1 MTDNELMALV
11 KHFQRAEATERDI
24 CLNIA
29 QRVADGPNKVTLLKL
44 AAEEARHYAKW
55 KQHTGVDVKPF
66 RSQVWFYTAVAAL
79 LGYTFAI
86 KQMEARLN
94 RFQNEKNTALLV
106 EKFPEMIE
114 INAVADAYEA
124 EIIGNLDEKR
134 LRYVSSIVLGLND
147 ALVEFTGSL
156 AGYTFAMQ
164 SNQFIAMAGL
174 ITGISASLSMAS
186 SEYLSTRAE
195 NGKNA
200 LNAAVYTGLSYV
212 VTVAILLAPY
222 LILPDQS
229 YGIALAIMLLLV
241 VVIIATFNYYIA
253 IAQELSFWQRFSEM
267 AAVSLGVA
275 AISFSI
281 GLLVKNLLRIEL

>member
-1 MTDNELMALV
+1 MTDNELMTLV
-11 KHFQRAEATERDI
+11 IHFQRAEATERDI

-29 QRVADGPNKVTLLKL
+29 HRVADGQNKITLLKL
-44 AAEEARHYAKW
+44 AREEARHYAKW
-55 KQHTGVDVKPF
+55 KQHTGIDVKPF
-66 RSQVWFYTAVAAL
+66 RSHVWFYTAIAAL

-86 KQMEARLN
+86 KQMENRLN
-94 RFQNEKNTALLV
+94 RYQNEKSIALLV
-106 EKFPEMIE
+106 EKFPEIIE
-114 INAVADAYEA
+114 INAAANAYEDKLIA
-124 EIIGNLDEKR
+124 SLDEKR
-134 LRYVSSIVLGLND
+134 LHYVSSIVLGLND

-200 LNAAVYTGLSYV
+200 LQAAVYTGFSYV
-212 VTVAILLAPY
+212 VTVALLLAPY

-229 YGIALAIMLLLV
+229 YGIALAIMLMLV
-241 VVIIATFNYYIA
+241 IVIIAAFNYYIS
-253 IAQELSFWQRFSEM
+253 IAQGLSFWHRFSEM

-275 AISFSI
+275 AISFFI
-281 GLLVKNLLRIEL
+281 GLLVKNLLGIEL

>member
-1 MTDNELMALV
+1 
-11 KHFQRAEATERDI
+11 
-24 CLNIA
+24 
-29 QRVADGPNKVTLLKL
+29 
-44 AAEEARHYAKW
+44 
-55 KQHTGVDVKPF
+55 
-66 RSQVWFYTAVAAL
+66 
-79 LGYTFAI
+79 
-86 KQMEARLN
+86 MEARLN

>member
-1 MTDNELMALV
+1 MNDNELMALV
-11 KHFQRAEATERDI
+11 KYFQRAEATERDI

-29 QRVADGPNKVTLLKL
+29 RRLADSQNKVILLKL

-55 KQHTGVDVKPF
+55 KQHTGIDVKPF
-66 RSQVWFYTAVAAL
+66 RIQVFFYTVIAAL

-94 RFQNEKNTALLV
+94 RYQNEQSTALLA
-106 EKFPEMIE
+106 EKFPEMLE
-114 INAVADAYEA
+114 ITAAADAYEDELIA
-124 EIIGNLDEKR
+124 NLDEKR
-134 LRYVSSIVLGLND
+134 LRYVSSIILGLND

-200 LNAAVYTGLSYV
+200 LQAAVYTGLSYV

-229 YGIALAIMLLLV
+229 YGMALAIMLLLV
-241 VVIIATFNYYIA
+241 VAIIAAFNYYIA
-253 IAQELSFWQRFSEM
+253 IAQELSFWHRFSEM
-267 AAVSLGVA
+267 ATVSLGVA
-275 AISFSI
+275 AISFFI
-281 GLLVKNLLRIEL
+281 GLLVKNLLGIEL